1 MKARRY
7 ILICMLAI
15 CSSIYAKRYQMD
27 IELMDGRTVSYA
39 MEQVQDVIYDNGMTV
54 IYLRGEQTVTMVIY
68 KNEDIKEIKWSE
80 SK

>member
-1 MKARRY
+1 
-7 ILICMLAI
+7 MLAI